1 MDNII
6 GDIPKHLL
14 GDYVD
19 ALPSFEPSDL
29 ELGATQF
36 QLADTFKEPKEV
48 ALVDGDDSEKLEGD
62 FEQVR
67 SNLANIAAKSDLIVD
82 ELLLLARQSES
93 PRAYEVLTT
102 AINTLV
108 GVNKD
113 LLDTHM
119 KRADI
124 RKKLNIASTP
134 ENQTNVQNNN
144 VFVGSSKEM
153 LDLLR
158 QSGR

>member
-1 MDNII
+1 MADNII
-6 GDIPKHLL
+6 GEIPKNKLAEF
-14 GDYVD
+14 VD
-19 ALPSFEPSDL
+19 CLPSYEQTDFEL
-29 ELGATQF
+29 EIVGQHQLQDSF
-36 QLADTFKEPKEV
+36 QAPKEV
-48 ALVDGDDSEKLEGD
+48 VLVQGDDVSKLEGD

-67 SNLANIAAKSDLIVD
+67 HNLANIAAKSDLIVD
-82 ELLLLARQSES
+82 ELLMLARQSES

-124 RKKLNIASTP
+124 KKKMNISSAP

-153 LDLLR
+153 LELLR
-158 QSGR
+158 K

>member
-6 GDIPKHLL
+6 NEIPKHKLE
-14 GDYVD
+14 DFVD
-19 ALPSFEPSDL
+19 LLPSYEQTDFEL
-29 ELGATQF
+29 EIIGNH
-36 QLADTFKEPKEV
+36 QLQDSFEKPKEI
-48 ALVDGDDSEKLEGD
+48 ALVQGDDIEKLEGD

-67 SNLANIAAKSDLIVD
+67 TNLANIAAKSDLIVD
-82 ELLLLARQSES
+82 ELLMLARQSES

-124 RKKLNIASTP
+124 RKKMNIASGP

-153 LDLLR
+153 LELLR
-158 QSGR
+158 K